1 MTDEDELTDWL
12 ALTVPLSD
20 VAAEALHIWWRGSLR
35 YRGSRTTSAGAW
47 GPELEELAAAQ
58 LIAVHPGS
66 SHIWCEVTLTD
77 AGRRY
82 CGARYE

>member
-1 MTDEDELTDWL
+1 M
-12 ALTVPLSD
+12 
-20 VAAEALHIWWRGSLR
+20 
-35 YRGSRTTSAGAW
+35 
-47 GPELEELAAAQ
+47 EELAAAQ